1 MVPVPLSNR
10 KWCVGGGFR
19 VPFLLHQ
26 QRNSWRLSFYHETTP
41 KNGRATRWEEHGSLH
56 GHVARSHLPTR
67 NGHCNLEH
75 SGTTWEKNY
84 FPSARMSFSQPYAD
98 KHLLRKAFPR
108 QLHTRLCLLVEA
120 PIASFTTTY
129 YTCTYLFY
137 LLTNMSI
144 CLALF

>member
-1 MVPVPLSNR
+1 M
-10 KWCVGGGFR
+10 GGGFR

-41 KNGRATRWEEHGSLH
+41 KDGRATRWKEHGPCMVMWRGATSPPGMITATWNIQALH
-56 GHVARSHLPTR
+56 
-67 NGHCNLEH
+67 
-75 SGTTWEKNY
+75 EKNY